1 MEFEQLIK
9 ARKIL
14 RGWTEQ
20 MEATPLLLSGVP
32 GSPYTRKMVAL
43 LRYRRMAYRLV
54 SSSTGVP
61 GLPMARPLLLPTFYL
76 PGPDGSLQ
84 AVTDSTPLVRRFE
97 AECAGRSVIPA
108 DPALAL
114 VDALLEDFGDEWLT
128 KAMFHYRW
136 HHAADIDKAARSTRR
151 CCWPMRK
158 PSRRARRRSAPRSR
172 VSPGCSRP
180 SPTKASA
187 SAGCGVTTRL
197 WMAWHARGSTGPW
210 PARAANACSPNAD
223 PNGTAIL

>member
-1 MEFEQLIK
+1 MTPPAKPLDDR
-9 ARKIL
+9 A
-14 RGWTEQ
+14 
-20 MEATPLLLSGVP
+20 PLLLNGLP

-97 AECAGRSVIPA
+97 A
-108 DPALAL
+108 
-114 VDALLEDFGDEWLT
+114 
-128 KAMFHYRW
+128 
-136 HHAADIDKAARSTRR
+136 
-151 CCWPMRK
+151 
-158 PSRRARRRSAPRSR
+158 
-172 VSPGCSRP
+172 
-180 SPTKASA
+180 
-187 SAGCGVTTRL
+187 VTTRL
-197 WMAWHARGSTGPW
+197 WMAWRAPGSTGPW